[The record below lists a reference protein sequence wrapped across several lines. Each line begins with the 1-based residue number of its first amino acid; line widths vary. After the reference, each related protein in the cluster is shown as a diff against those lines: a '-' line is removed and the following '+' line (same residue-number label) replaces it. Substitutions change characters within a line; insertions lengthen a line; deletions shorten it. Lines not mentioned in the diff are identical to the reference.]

1 MYYFF
6 AQYINCLSSNGH
18 NHIHFATTDCCDAF
32 LDCLSIH
39 LNYCLTLCYINPR
52 VPTEQKSCFLKYV
65 WLKLFV
71 EHFVLFLNY
80 LFSVCVKM
88 WKQKCTWTINHGGY
102 FQIISI
108 IRPWFKCWFLQVIGG
123 LDLVKRCWVFIASHS
138 KVVMYSEFFFSF
150 LFSPH
155 VTCKSQKGH
164 YFTVNASIVP
174 IFKSSWY
181 VKDFPSFFFSI
192 LIYHSLV

>member
-1 MYYFF
+1 MLLFVDGFVVVDKRQVGFGCDMCGTSVPLKIICTFFCHPILKRAHALNHFPLYLRSAVYVIHGQEVFWHWGKNKQKAILYYFF
-6 AQYINCLSSNGH
+6 AQYISCLSSNGH

-39 LNYCLTLCYINPR
+39 LNYCLTLRYINPP

-88 WKQKCTWTINHGGY
+88 
-102 FQIISI
+102 
-108 IRPWFKCWFLQVIGG
+108 
-123 LDLVKRCWVFIASHS
+123 
-138 KVVMYSEFFFSF
+138 
-150 LFSPH
+150 
-155 VTCKSQKGH
+155 
-164 YFTVNASIVP
+164 
-174 IFKSSWY
+174 
-181 VKDFPSFFFSI
+181 
-192 LIYHSLV
+192 